1 MKAKELDD
9 IFLFHML
16 EIERKYVDLPKF
28 LCIRTERWIEK
39 LSVLATTSNLA
50 WKRNRNE
57 YSAILL
63 SMVSSREFK
72 EPFHQLPPA
81 GPLRKLPGHMTLSLG
96 KWMQRSDDKHKRE
109 FWEDVYTKIAD
120 DKGGKT
126 IGRAQT
132 IAASAKGRHQ
142 QQSGDSHRQEGHPAV
157 HRALRSRRDDVVK
170 DQRIDIS
177 RGYQGGQGRESARGG
192 GGGGGGGGRSGGVGS
207 RHRGAGGRDGAY
219 HDGGGLLGGEV
230 APPASISLGNRS
242 MDSAKEKEL
251 SSYELEKKE
260 AVEELVMQLDKTNDA
275 LRSTA
280 EQCDQERSERLR
292 LESQLKEAE
301 VLLRGQAQRIELLE
315 TELKSMRRKHARD
328 RDQ

>member
-1 MKAKELDD
+1 MRSRAKQESSMKAKELDD
-9 IFLFHML
+9 VFLFHML

-57 YSAILL
+57 YSAMLL
-63 SMVSSREFK
+63 SMVSTRDFK
-72 EPFHQLPPA
+72 EPFHALPPA

-120 DKGGKT
+120 DKGGKSV
-126 IGRAQT
+126 GRAQT
-132 IAASAKGRHQ
+132 IAAGARDRHQ
-142 QQSGDSHRQEGHPAV
+142 GVHHQEKGHPSV

-170 DQRIDIS
+170 DRRIDIS
-177 RGYQGGQGRESARGG
+177 RGYQAGQGSSSGRGG
-192 GGGGGGGGRSGGVGS
+192 GRGEETAHGGGYRV
-207 RHRGAGGRDGAY
+207 RETYNEGALLDGEASQQ
-219 HDGGGLLGGEV
+219 
-230 APPASISLGNRS
+230 ASISLGNHS
-242 MDSAKEKEL
+242 MDSAKQKEL
-251 SSYELEKKE
+251 SDYELEKKQ

-275 LRSTA
+275 LRLTA

-315 TELKSMRRKHARD
+315 TELKSMRRKTARD
-328 RDQ
+328 KEQ